1 MGISPS
7 LDINLGVSTN
17 RYFTA
22 EINRVYGIRKP
33 QELAEPAPP
42 PDPLPFSRA
51 GVGAE
56 KHPFSDALFGI

>member
-22 EINRVYGIRKP
+22 EINRTKSYIRGHP
-33 QELAEPAPP
+33 QAERACVSAPP
-42 PDPLPFSRA
+42 PDPLPFSR
-51 GVGAE
+51 GRRRGGE
-56 KHPFSDALFGI
+56 TSL

>member
-22 EINRVYGIRKP
+22 EINRAKSYIRGIRKP

-42 PDPLPFSRA
+42 PDPLLFSR
-51 GVGAE
+51 GRRRGGE
-56 KHPFSDALFGI
+56 TSLW